1 MQSHGSAGSRDFDAE
16 MAGMIAA
23 NNGGYG
29 GGGGGGGYYHHQTM
43 SPQYSAGSGS
53 MNKFSP
59 DPRAYLASS
68 LYAPSGATSAY
79 QVSPARS
86 K

>member
-1 MQSHGSAGSRDFDAE
+1 MQSHGSMGSRDFDAE

-23 NNGGYG
+23 NGGYG
-29 GGGGGGGYYHHQTM
+29 GGSGYYHQSM
-43 SPQYSAGSGS
+43 SPQYSVGSGS
-53 MNKFSP
+53 LNMKFSP
-59 DPRAYLASS
+59 DPRSYLASS

>member
-1 MQSHGSAGSRDFDAE
+1 MQSHGSTGSRDFDAE

-23 NNGGYG
+23 NSGYG
-29 GGGGGGGYYHHQTM
+29 GNGGGYHHQSM
-43 SPQYSAGSGS
+43 SPQYSVGSGS
-53 MNKFSP
+53 MNMKFSP

>member
-1 MQSHGSAGSRDFDAE
+1 MQSHGSTGSRDFDAE
-16 MAGMIAA
+16 MAGMTAA
-23 NNGGYG
+23 NGGYG
-29 GGGGGGGYYHHQTM
+29 GGFHQSM
-43 SPQYSAGSGS
+43 SPQYSIGSGS
-53 MNKFSP
+53 MHKFSP